1 MSLRLADYW
10 VRCVVLVHDLCLT
23 NESNNNDNIDNNHND
38 NNNNNNNNN
47 DSNNNNNNNNNNI
60 ALYLTAHAD
69 TLQHFSGDF
78 G

>member
-1 MSLRLADYW
+1 MRLADYW

-38 NNNNNNNNN
+38 NNNNNDNR
-47 DSNNNNNNNNNNI
+47 NNNNNNNKM
-60 ALYLTAHAD
+60 ALYLIAHAD